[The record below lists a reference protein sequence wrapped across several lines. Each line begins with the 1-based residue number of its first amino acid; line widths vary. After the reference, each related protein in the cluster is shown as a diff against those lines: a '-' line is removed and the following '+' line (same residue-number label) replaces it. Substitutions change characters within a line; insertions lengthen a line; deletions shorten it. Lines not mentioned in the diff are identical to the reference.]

1 MNNKNK
7 EILKIYNDLNE
18 LIGHS
23 LTAISEVHGK
33 EVHMLFS
40 EAFALMMSKLLNIVA
55 PDITSEEIFEAMCD
69 GHKGFREYAAE
80 KFIEDL
86 RNQVKVNPNEI
97 N

>member
-86 RNQVKVNPNEI
+86 RNQVKVNINEA

>member
-1 MNNKNK
+1 MNNKDK

-40 EAFALMMSKLLNIVA
+40 EAFALMMSKLLNIIA
-55 PDITSEEIFEAMCD
+55 PDITSEEIFESMCEN
-69 GHKGFREYAAE
+69 HEGFKEYAVN
-80 KFIEDL
+80 KFMKDL
-86 RNQVKVNPNEI
+86 KGQKRISASEI

>member
-1 MNNKNK
+1 MINKDK

-40 EAFALMMSKLLNIVA
+40 EAFALMMSKLLNIIA
-55 PDITSEEIFEAMCD
+55 PDITSEEIFESMCEN
-69 GHKGFREYAAE
+69 HEGFKEYAVE
-80 KFIEDL
+80 RFMENLKG
-86 RNQVKVNPNEI
+86 QKGVNITDI